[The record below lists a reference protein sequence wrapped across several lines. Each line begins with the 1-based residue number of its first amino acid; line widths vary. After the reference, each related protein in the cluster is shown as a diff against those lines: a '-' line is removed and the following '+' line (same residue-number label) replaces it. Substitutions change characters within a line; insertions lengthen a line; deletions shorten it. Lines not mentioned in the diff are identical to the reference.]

1 MTRGDQRPPAV
12 DTGEKATLVAF
23 LDYVREAVIA
33 KTAGVSD
40 EVARRP
46 AVGSGTSLL
55 WLLRHLARA
64 EHRWFVW
71 YYASSEVWR
80 GPEADAVEDAD
91 TLEGLVA
98 AYRAKTAETNAI
110 VEAADLD
117 AVGSRVLEEGV
128 RPPTMRW
135 VLIHMIE
142 ETARHAGHADI
153 IREQADGTVGR

>member
-1 MTRGDQRPPAV
+1 MTRGDQRPPAG
-12 DTGEKATLVAF
+12 DAGEKATLVAF

-33 KTAGVSD
+33 KTAGVTD

-71 YYASSEVWR
+71 YYAGSEVWH

-91 TLEGLVA
+91 TVEGLVA
-98 AYRAKTAETNAI
+98 AYRAKTAETDAI
-110 VEAADLD
+110 VAAADLD